1 MLEMGRIE
9 RNATSETRFTWNIAS
24 ALRARRQR
32 SQIHPH
38 AGRVLIDLM
47 KVVQRDHKLDS
58 YTPTPYLNT
67 SSEIR
72 KDDITQET
80 FRPRRERR

>member
-1 MLEMGRIE
+1 
-9 RNATSETRFTWNIAS
+9 
-24 ALRARRQR
+24 
-32 SQIHPH
+32 
-38 AGRVLIDLM
+38 M

-58 YTPTPYLNT
+58 YTSTPYLNT

-72 KDDITQET
+72 KDDITQEI